1 MTAVQPT
8 GNVVRDDIGPQLFLE
23 RRVPADTDE
32 TWQWLTSAARLR
44 RWIGTVKGEPVVG
57 ESLRVTMLE
66 SPVETVTVARC
77 EPGVRFALEWTTVA
91 DTRPLAVSI
100 AGVGAATMVYLSQ
113 RIADWRQAGEAGPR
127 WEFALDRLVAAQ
139 AGSALPRLAD
149 YATQRPYYERLAL
162 DGEPLGTETT
172 ASR

>member
-77 EPGVRFALEWTTVA
+77 EPGVRFAL
-91 DTRPLAVSI
+91 
-100 AGVGAATMVYLSQ
+100 
-113 RIADWRQAGEAGPR
+113 
-127 WEFALDRLVAAQ
+127 DRLVAAQ